1 MSSDS
6 SSTSKSVNQATTS
19 RNIVAR
25 RKMKPLQVNRG
36 VEPAKKEH
44 TAGMM
49 HVNRVIDTRAHGEV
63 RKFERVHYPCGL
75 GTMNSDSVRAE
86 VHYPEGFDRG
96 LTLCDQ
102 KCQFGFYTKR
112 VSATVGYLPG

>member
-1 MSSDS
+1 MAALCASLS
-6 SSTSKSVNQATTS
+6 
-19 RNIVAR
+19 NIVALCASFVYTAILSLFR
-25 RKMKPLQVNRG
+25 SGGQFPYQLLTRKVNAEQSSAIVATLLSRLPG
-36 VEPAKKEH
+36 L
-44 TAGMM
+44 
-49 HVNRVIDTRAHGEV
+49 AHGE
-63 RKFERVHYPCGL
+63 VHYPCGL

-112 VSATVGYLPG
+112 VSATVGYLPS

>member
-1 MSSDS
+1 MRELRLYSDII
-6 SSTSKSVNQATTS
+6 TVSVGWSVPLSVVNAQGQRRAKLRHC
-19 RNIVAR
+19 RNTFVS
-25 RKMKPLQVNRG
+25 
-36 VEPAKKEH
+36 
-44 TAGMM
+44 AGL
-49 HVNRVIDTRAHGEV
+49 AHGE
-63 RKFERVHYPCGL
+63 VHYPCGL